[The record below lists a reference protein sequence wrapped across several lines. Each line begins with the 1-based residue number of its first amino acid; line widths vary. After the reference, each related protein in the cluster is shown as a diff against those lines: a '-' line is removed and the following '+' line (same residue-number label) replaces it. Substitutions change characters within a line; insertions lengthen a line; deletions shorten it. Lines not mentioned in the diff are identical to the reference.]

1 MGYNLLQRP
10 PYLIYEKLF
19 PPSKYIEMEQ
29 VTAKPNV
36 NGTLLIKLKIKKGF
50 PGIYY
55 LYFNVGGISS
65 TVLKITT
72 DMPVHTLKITKQP
85 KSQYDQETGNRVG
98 DPLEE
103 TQITVYDI
111 QGRRL
116 PKYTVIA
123 ALYSKSPNITKFKMD
138 FTQSENVNDSF
149 LVMSKFKIA
158 TTD

>member
-1 MGYNLLQRP
+1 M
-10 PYLIYEKLF
+10 
-19 PPSKYIEMEQ
+19 
-29 VTAKPNV
+29 KPNE
-36 NGTLLIKLKIKKGF
+36 NGTLLLKLKINKGF

-85 KSQYDQETGNRVG
+85 RSQYDRVTGNRVG
-98 DPLEE
+98 DPVEE
-103 TQITVYDI
+103 TQITVYDSL
-111 QGRRL
+111 GRRL

-123 ALYSKSPNITKFKMD
+123 ALDQSNSNITKAMMD
-138 FTQSENVNDSF
+138 FTQSRNVNDSF
-149 LVMSKFKIA
+149 IVMSKFKIA